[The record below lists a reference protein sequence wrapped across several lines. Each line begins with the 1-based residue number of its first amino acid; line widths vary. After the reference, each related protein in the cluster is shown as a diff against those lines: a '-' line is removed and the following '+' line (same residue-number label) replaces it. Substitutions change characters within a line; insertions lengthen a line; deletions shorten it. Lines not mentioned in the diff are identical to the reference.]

1 MMMRLPNIE
10 LPHPNHLEWQEI
22 IDDPDH
28 EFWDSEK
35 FQELRDEIE
44 GEVMQDIEESTW
56 QDVENDDKIMA
67 DIGRDA
73 LRNDQTG
80 SIMDQ
85 MQDIVAERSCDE
97 VVDKCHEM
105 IIEWL
110 ENKGKKDIRRFL

>member
-44 GEVMQDIEESTW
+44 EGTHFVMIGL
-56 QDVENDDKIMA
+56 DV
-67 DIGRDA
+67 
-73 LRNDQTG
+73 
-80 SIMDQ
+80 
-85 MQDIVAERSCDE
+85 
-97 VVDKCHEM
+97 
-105 IIEWL
+105 
-110 ENKGKKDIRRFL
+110 